1 MPRKTS
7 EEILLT
13 EDGYKLKKK
22 QLEEYRRILYEE
34 IPKKLKQAKEHGGEL
49 RENKEY
55 IDLKR
60 DQDYYDS
67 EISRLE
73 DLLDRAK
80 VIDESNISTE
90 YVTLGSK
97 VILEDKDKKRVKTY
111 KLVSPAEVDP
121 ENDNISTQSPVGKI
135 LMGRHI
141 GEEIDVDSPS
151 GKLKYRVLGIERG

>member
-1 MPRKTS
+1 MPKEKS
-7 EEILLT
+7 EVVLLT
-13 EDGYKLKKK
+13 KDGYKLKKQ
-22 QLEEYRRILYEE
+22 QLEEYKRILYEE

-67 EISRLE
+67 EVSRLE

-80 VIDESNISTE
+80 VIDESSISTE

-97 VILEDKDKKRVKTY
+97 VILEDRDEKRVKTY

-121 ENDNISTQSPVGKI
+121 ENNNISTQSPVGRG
-135 LMGRHI
+135 LMGLSI
-141 GEEIDVDSPS
+141 GAEIEVDTPS
-151 GKLKYRVLGIERG
+151 GRLKYRILGIERG